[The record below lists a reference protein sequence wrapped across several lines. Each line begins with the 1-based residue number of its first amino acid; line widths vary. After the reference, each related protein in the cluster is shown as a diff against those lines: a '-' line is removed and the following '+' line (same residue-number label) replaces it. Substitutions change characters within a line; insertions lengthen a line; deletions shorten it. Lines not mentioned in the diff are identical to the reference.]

1 MHITFR
7 RYQEHCSKQWKN
19 DGIREEGWPLIAC
32 QIVPGVKHPVG
43 GRKERLEPQV
53 VWYGHSAVRIEA
65 GGLRLAIDPFRI
77 PVGQP
82 EADVLLISHD
92 HPNHLSPEDILRVV
106 GKRTAVFASPSS
118 AEKLN
123 RTLHV
128 QAMAPG
134 DVVHRGAL
142 TIHAVAAYNVNKF
155 DHAGGLV
162 HPPENQLLG
171 FVLEIDDLSFY
182 FAGDTDVIPE
192 MDQIGPVDY
201 AFLPV
206 GGDSVM
212 TAEEAAQ
219 AATIVQPSIAI
230 PIHFGSSSGTLA
242 DARRF
247 GDLVP
252 DQVRVWILSPPDE
265 TSAPPR

>member
-1 MHITFR
+1 MDP
-7 RYQEHCSKQWKN
+7 HCWL
-19 DGIREEGWPLIAC
+19 DC
-32 QIVPGVKHPVG
+32 PGSEAPVG
-43 GRKERLEPQV
+43 GRKVRLEPQV

-65 GGLRLAIDPFRI
+65 GGLRIAIDPFRI
-77 PVGQP
+77 PDGQP

-92 HPNHLSPEDILRVV
+92 HPNHLSPEDIVRVA
-106 GKRTAVFASPSS
+106 GKHTAVFASPSS

-123 RTLHV
+123 RTPHV

-155 DHAGGLV
+155 DHAGNLV
-162 HPPENQLLG
+162 HLPENRSLG

-212 TAEEAAQ
+212 TAEEAAE
-219 AATIVQPSIAI
+219 AATMVQPSIAI
-230 PIHFGSSSGTLA
+230 PIHYRTTSGTFE

-247 GDLVP
+247 GGLVP
-252 DQVRVWILSPPDE
+252 DQVRVWILSPSSDS
-265 TSAPPR
+265 SASHS